1 MKQVRHEK
9 DLKLI
14 QVVEV
19 TVVALCVCG
28 VGGRAGGRSLEGVQK
43 SSGDGLGASYLGVYS
58 GKIHQAVNIYDV
70 HTFFT

>member
-1 MKQVRHEK
+1 M
-9 DLKLI
+9 
-14 QVVEV
+14 
-19 TVVALCVCG
+19 CGG